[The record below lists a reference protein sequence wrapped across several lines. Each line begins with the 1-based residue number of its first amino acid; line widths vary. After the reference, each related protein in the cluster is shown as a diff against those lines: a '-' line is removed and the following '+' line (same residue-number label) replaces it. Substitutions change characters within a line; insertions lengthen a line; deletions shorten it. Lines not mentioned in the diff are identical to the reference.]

1 MTHTV
6 TPTKEIIKCLVS
18 ERSLRDKSS
27 LDIFRKINSE
37 KFQPCWQTASAVTGP
52 SSHQLPLV
60 DNCWLIAVA
69 FEATARQYHNAH
81 TRFFPSKQPRT
92 KLAVTRILFC
102 ERIFA
107 VTIPTISMHLEET

>member
-6 TPTKEIIKCLVS
+6 TPTKEMMS
-18 ERSLRDKSS
+18 EKSLRDKSS
-27 LDIFRKINSE
+27 LDIFRKIDSE

-81 TRFFPSKQPRT
+81 TRFFPSKQPHT
-92 KLAVTRILFC
+92 
-102 ERIFA
+102 
-107 VTIPTISMHLEET
+107 